1 MKSIDV
7 LLLGAL
13 SSAVLCGGANARGI
27 LVDAWQQVGSA
38 GSGTSVS
45 VNPASLPVGPPLAGI
60 TTLSFAPGT
69 NLPGYLVATL
79 GSLTE
84 YAFGAKPPGADPFVD
99 QMNEQ
104 VVVDPLSASKFSVA
118 FNYADTFG
126 GPAETASL
134 TVNDTTYTAK
144 NPGALSDTTGVLTFV
159 NGVLQGAANYV
170 GSWTETTSGGGGN
183 PGGGMSAP
191 EIDPASAISALTL
204 LAGGLAILRG
214 GKRRREVEQAS
225 FS

>member
-1 MKSIDV
+1 MFMKSIE
-7 LLLGAL
+7 LLLFGTVA
-13 SSAVLCGGANARGI
+13 SIVLCGNSIARGI
-27 LVDAWQQVGSA
+27 VVDNWQQVGS
-38 GSGTSVS
+38 GPGTSVS
-45 VNPASLPVGPPLAGI
+45 VNPTSLPAGSPLGSI
-60 TTLSFAPGT
+60 TALSFAPGT
-69 NLPGYLVATL
+69 GVPGYSIATL
-79 GSLTE
+79 NNLTE
-84 YAFGAKPPGADPFVD
+84 YAFGGSVAVP
-99 QMNEQ
+99 NEQ
-104 VVVDPLSASKFSVA
+104 TIIDPVPVTSGTTSTFSVQ